1 VSVHGFILATP
12 SLTNAIILYQGGSI
26 KLVSSNPFT
35 APSIDP
41 AYISTDFDIFTL
53 KEAVKAVKRL
63 VAVHAWDGYI
73 VGPTGTPPLVNTST
87 DAGLEAYVRA
97 GASTLLHPTGTAAM
111 SPKGAHWGVVD
122 PDLKVKGVEGLRIV
136 DGSVLVSWS
145 PSYYSAASGECLF
158 DVVQPFSP
166 NAHTQGPIYLV
177 GERGADLIKA
187 DHAI

>member
-1 VSVHGFILATP
+1 VF
-12 SLTNAIILYQGGSI
+12 
-26 KLVSSNPFT
+26 
-35 APSIDP
+35 
-41 AYISTDFDIFTL
+41 
-53 KEAVKAVKRL
+53 
-63 VAVHAWDGYI
+63 
-73 VGPTGTPPLVNTST
+73 
-87 DAGLEAYVRA
+87 
-97 GASTLLHPTGTAAM
+97 HPTGTAAM

-136 DGSVLVSWS
+136 DGSVLVSWL
-145 PSYYSAASGECLF
+145 PSIIIRVWGVYF

>member
-1 VSVHGFILATP
+1 
-12 SLTNAIILYQGGSI
+12 
-26 KLVSSNPFT
+26 LVSSNPFT

-41 AYISTDFDIFTL
+41 SYLSTDFDIFTL
-53 KEAVKAVKRL
+53 KEAVKSVKRL
-63 VAVHAWDGYI
+63 VAVHAWDEYI
-73 VGPTGTPPLVNTST
+73 VGPTPPLMNTRT
-87 DAGLEAYVRA
+87 DADLEAYVRA
-97 GASTLLHPTGTAAM
+97 GGLSVFHPTGTAAM

-145 PSYYSAASGECLF
+145 LSIIRLREYLF

-187 DHAI
+187 DHAT

>member
-1 VSVHGFILATP
+1 VSKVLPSRPAP

-41 AYISTDFDIFTL
+41 AYLSTDFDIFTL
-53 KEAVKAVKRL
+53 KEAVKSVKRL
-63 VAVHAWDGYI
+63 VSVHAWDGYI
-73 VGPTGTPPLVNTST
+73 VGPTPPLVNTST
-87 DAGLEAYVRA
+87 DVELEAYVRA
-97 GASTLLHPTGTAAM
+97 GALALFHPTGTAAM

-136 DGSVLVSWS
+136 DGSVLVSCS
-145 PSYYSAASGECLF
+145 PNIIRVSVGSVYLMLL
-158 DVVQPFSP
+158 QPFSP

-187 DHAI
+187 DHAM